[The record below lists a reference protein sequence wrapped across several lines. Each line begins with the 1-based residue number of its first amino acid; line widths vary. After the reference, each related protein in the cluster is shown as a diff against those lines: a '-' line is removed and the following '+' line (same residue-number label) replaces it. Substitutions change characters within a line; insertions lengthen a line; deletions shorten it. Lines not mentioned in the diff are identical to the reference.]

1 MNPPPDLNLL
11 ITAFAGRV
19 PSIAHA
25 ALVSSGG
32 LPLACSDGLPAE
44 RVDQLA
50 AVASGLTSLVDGAAR
65 LFQGGP
71 TTQTVVI
78 MEQGML
84 VLKPISDGMALA
96 VLAAPECDLGQVS
109 YEIVLLGEQAARIL
123 TRQPSA
129 SSPAAPAHP
138 PHGPTRQ
145 PLTG

>member
-1 MNPPPDLNLL
+1 MNPPPDLNWL
-11 ITAFAGRV
+11 ITAFAERV

-50 AVASGLTSLVDGAAR
+50 AVASGLTSLVHGAAR

-71 TTQTVVI
+71 AAQTVVI

-84 VLKPISDGMALA
+84 ILKPVSDGMVLA
-96 VLAAPECDLGQVS
+96 VLAAPECDLGLVS
-109 YEIVLLGEQAARIL
+109 YEIVLLREQAARIL

-129 SSPAAPAHP
+129 SSPAAW
-138 PHGPTRQ
+138 PHRQ

>member
-11 ITAFAGRV
+11 ISAFAGRV
-19 PSIAHA
+19 PSVAHA

-50 AVASGLTSLVDGAAR
+50 AVASGLTSLVQGAAR
-65 LFQGGP
+65 LFQGG
-71 TTQTVVI
+71 TAAQTVVI

-84 VLKPISDGMALA
+84 ILKPVSDGMVLA
-96 VLAAPECDLGQVS
+96 VLAAPECDLGLVS
-109 YEIVLLGEQAARIL
+109 YEIVLLREQAARIL

-129 SSPAAPAHP
+129 SSPAVRPRP
-138 PHGPTRQ
+138 RQ

>member
-1 MNPPPDLNLL
+1 MNPPPDLNWL

-44 RVDQLA
+44 RLDQLA
-50 AVASGLTSLVDGAAR
+50 AVASGLTSLVHGAAR
-65 LFQGGP
+65 LFEGGSAA
-71 TTQTVVI
+71 QTVVI

-84 VLKPISDGMALA
+84 VLKPISDGMVLA
-96 VLAAPECDLGQVS
+96 VLAAPECDLGLVS
-109 YEIVLLGEQAARIL
+109 YEIVLLREQAARIL

-129 SSPAAPAHP
+129 SSPATWP
-138 PHGPTRQ
+138 RQQ

>member
-11 ITAFAGRV
+11 ISAFAGRV
-19 PSIAHA
+19 PSVAHA

-50 AVASGLTSLVDGAAR
+50 AVASGLTSLVQGAAR
-65 LFQGGP
+65 LFQGG
-71 TTQTVVI
+71 TAAQTVVI
-78 MEQGML
+78 MEQGL
-84 VLKPISDGMALA
+84 LILKPVNDGMVLA
-96 VLAAPECDLGQVS
+96 VLAAPECDLGLVS

-129 SSPAAPAHP
+129 SSPAARAR
-138 PHGPTRQ
+138 RQ

>member
-1 MNPPPDLNLL
+1 VNPAPDLNLL

-32 LPLACSDGLPAE
+32 LPLACSDSLPAE

-50 AVASGLTSLVDGAAR
+50 AVASGLTSLVHGAAR
-65 LFQGGP
+65 LFQGG
-71 TTQTVVI
+71 TAAQTVVI
-78 MEQGML
+78 MEQGL
-84 VLKPISDGMALA
+84 LILRPISDGMVLA
-96 VLAAPECDLGQVS
+96 VLAAPECDLGLVS

-129 SSPAAPAHP
+129 SSPAARPR
-138 PHGPTRQ
+138 RQ